1 MEGAAKI
8 AIMAIFVKRFGEND
22 MHSVNIADL
31 KNNLSRYLEQV
42 KAGKEIIVRDR
53 NLAVARLVP
62 INETDSPNEE
72 LSRLAAQGK
81 IRLGE
86 GAVDDSYWKMK
97 LPRVKSVRAA
107 GQGVLQWL
115 IDEERNG
122 D

>member
-1 MEGAAKI
+1 
-8 AIMAIFVKRFGEND
+8 

-62 INETDSPNEE
+62 MNATASTDDE
-72 LSRLAAQGK
+72 LARLAAQGK

-86 GAVDDSYWKMK
+86 GAVDDGYWKLK
-97 LPRVKSVRAA
+97 LPRVKPGRGARRD
-107 GQGVLQWL
+107 VLQWL

-122 D
+122 R

>member
-1 MEGAAKI
+1 
-8 AIMAIFVKRFGEND
+8 

-62 INETDSPNEE
+62 MNVVASPDEE
-72 LSRLAAQGK
+72 LSQLAAQGK

-86 GAVDDSYWKMK
+86 GTIDDNYWELK
-97 LPRVKSVRAA
+97 LPRVKPVRGAPKD
-107 GQGVLQWL
+107 VVQWL
-115 IDEERNG
+115 IDEERDG

>member
-1 MEGAAKI
+1 MFWFL
-8 AIMAIFVKRFGEND
+8 MRTT

-62 INETDSPNEE
+62 MNAVVSRDEE
-72 LSRLAAQGK
+72 LARLAAQGK

-86 GAVDDSYWKMK
+86 GAVDDRYWKLR
-97 LPRVKSVRAA
+97 LPRVKQVRRARKD
-107 GQGVLQWL
+107 VLQWL

-122 D
+122 R